1 MIKTTILLLL
11 TLLCQH
17 SIAQEGKRFPLASE
31 FKQLTSVSFRLNQVK
46 LSEFTRLVLSDILR
60 KSFVIDQALNES
72 KIAVTLDLND
82 LTPAQVDDVLKNLLD
97 QHGYGYQDIGGVR
110 HIRPK
115 AVISKTLV
123 YRPSNRSVQ
132 YLMDLA
138 GPFFQPQGFAN
149 FRAIRQDS
157 QDKQQ
162 DGQDKQQGQETGT
175 NALSLIDR
183 TQRDTIV
190 YSGTQDQVSKL
201 ESLLQQLDQPAHEV
215 VVKAS
220 VFEVRQSQTDSSA
233 VSLALGL
240 LKSASG
246 LGISITQGTDKGN
259 AIKIKAGDISAVWS
273 ALTSDNRFRL
283 FSSPTV
289 RIKSGSSARFMA
301 GSEVPVLASTTTTNT
316 GTVQSVE
323 YKSAGVILKLTP
335 HVRSGGT
342 ELDISQEVS
351 SFTETTNGVNNSP
364 TLLKRELNT
373 SITAGEDEIII
384 LGGLEETST
393 TAGTSG
399 LSFFPSWL
407 HGDTS
412 SQDRTEIMMIL
423 NVQRI

>member
-1 MIKTTILLLL
+1 MKTLFAAILIFFSTI
-11 TLLCQH
+11 
-17 SIAQEGKRFPLASE
+17 SVAQERLI
-31 FKQLTSVSFRLNQVK
+31 SFRLNQIR
-46 LSEFTRLVLSDILR
+46 LSEFTRLVLSDITR
-60 KSFVIDQALNES
+60 KSFVLDQTLIQS
-72 KIAVTLDLND
+72 PITITLDLVGLN
-82 LTPAQVDDVLKNLLD
+82 PSQVDDVLKNLLD

-138 GPFFQPQGFAN
+138 GHFFQPQGFST
-149 FRAIRQDS
+149 FRAIRQDQEGRGQPS
-157 QDKQQ
+157 
-162 DGQDKQQGQETGT
+162 GTQDKQQGQETGT

-190 YSGTQDQVSKL
+190 YSGTQEQVSKL

-373 SITAGEDEIII
+373 SITAGEDEIIL